1 VVVLA
6 LVALLGV
13 AGVVVVNTCYFV
25 GVEEGQLA
33 VYSGLPWSL
42 GALDLHSVYL
52 LSARSYALLDAQQR
66 VLVDARSVRT
76 RGNALRL
83 AEDLGM
89 LP

>member
-1 VVVLA
+1 MLA

-25 GVEEGQLA
+25 GVDDGQLA
-33 VYSGLPWSL
+33 VYSGLPWSVGPL
-42 GALDLHSVYL
+42 EL
-52 LSARSYALLDAQQR
+52 QQR
-66 VLVDARSVRT
+66 VPAERASVRATSTRSSAPCVDARSVRT
-76 RGNALRL
+76 KDGALRL